1 MRRLLSAL
9 VLLLPLAAA
18 ACESATAPSIEDTR
32 FAEHLDVDLDAMT
45 RLPSGLYYR
54 DRTVGDGAL
63 VQSGT
68 RVAVHYKGWLAN
80 GTLFDQRQP
89 PDAPFSFTVGQDN
102 VISGWH
108 LGIPGM
114 RVGGVRQ
121 LVLPPSL
128 AYGSQGAGPIPPNA
142 ILVFEVSAV
151 GAQ

>member
-1 MRRLLSAL
+1 MRRLFAAL
-9 VLLLPLAAA
+9 VVLLPLAAA
-18 ACESATAPSIEDTR
+18 GCESATAPSIENTR
-32 FAEHLDVDLDAMT
+32 FAAHLGVDLDAMT
-45 RLPSGLYYR
+45 RLPSGLYFR
-54 DRTVGDGAL
+54 DRTVGGGAL

-68 RVAVHYKGWLAN
+68 RAAVHYKGWLAN

-102 VISGWH
+102 VIAGWH

-121 LVLPPSL
+121 LVLPASL
-128 AYGSQGAGPIPPNA
+128 AYGSQGAGSIPPNA